1 MKNKIS
7 KGILLSWVV
16 LFIIAC
22 NPKKMDLLSDSEVD
36 PEKIKAEIEAIEA
49 KMAEM
54 YNLRSAASEEYYAE
68 DAISFSQNRPPL
80 VGKFAID
87 KSLKDDL
94 TSFNKGDK
102 ISFSAN
108 EIFPSNDGE
117 QVVEI
122 GSYKVVDSTNNT
134 IFRGNYMSLFVKREG
149 KYVCIR
155 DMGASDMPEPTKK

>member
-1 MKNKIS
+1 MKSKIL
-7 KGILLSWVV
+7 KGILSCWVL
-16 LFIIAC
+16 LFVIAC
-22 NPKKMDLLSDSEVD
+22 NPQKMDLLSDSKVD
-36 PEKIKAEIEAIEA
+36 SEKIKAEIEAIEA

-68 DAISFSQNRPPL
+68 DAVSFSQNRPPL

>member
-16 LFIIAC
+16 LSIIAC

>member
-1 MKNKIS
+1 MKNKIF

>member
-134 IFRGNYMSLFVKREG
+134 IFRGNYMSLFVKRQG

>member
-1 MKNKIS
+1 MKSKIL
-7 KGILLSWVV
+7 KGILSCWVL
-16 LFIIAC
+16 LFVIAC
-22 NPKKMDLLSDSEVD
+22 NPKKMDLLSDSKVD
-36 PEKIKAEIEAIEA
+36 SEKIKAEIEAIEA